1 MFDNFSEIREAAKS
15 VSGGRVAIPM
25 GHDPASMEALC
36 EIAELGLAS
45 AVIVAPE
52 SAVRE
57 SVGSLGRSL
66 PDDLEV
72 VDEEDPARAA
82 ERAVRLVAA
91 GEATVLMKGM
101 LKTSLFQKAILDK
114 EYGLRTGR
122 VLSHV
127 AVLRAPTQERL
138 VAVSDG
144 GMNIRPEEEELVQ
157 IAENAVGVIKALG
170 AEEALVAML
179 AAIEVEN
186 EKMPETL
193 VAARIA
199 SRGIPGAEVQ
209 GPLAVDVA
217 VDPEAAEVKGVVGP
231 VAGRANVMVTPD
243 IACGNIF
250 VKGLMYMASAE
261 VGGLIAGA
269 AAPIVMLSRSDKPEA
284 KVNSLAL
291 GVVVGERAGNV

>member
-1 MFDNFSEIREAAKS
+1 
-15 VSGGRVAIPM
+15 M
-25 GHDPASMEALC
+25 GHDAASMQALC
-36 EIAELGLAS
+36 EISDLGLAS
-45 AVIVAPE
+45 AVIVAPAGAVKE
-52 SAVRE
+52 SLDT
-57 SVGSLGRSL
+57 LGREL
-66 PDDLEV
+66 PADLEV
-72 VDEEDPARAA
+72 VDEDDAAVAA
-82 ERAVRLVAA
+82 EKAVSLISS

-114 EYGLRTGR
+114 EFGLRTGR

-127 AVLRAPTQERL
+127 AVLRSPSQKRL

-144 GMNIRPEEEELVQ
+144 GMNISPDEEELVQ
-157 IAENAVGVIKALG
+157 IAENAAGVIKALG

-199 SRGIPGAEVQ
+199 TRSIPGMKVQ

-217 VDPEAAEVKGVVGP
+217 VDPEAAEVKGVEGP
-231 VAGRANVMVTPD
+231 VAGRANVMITPD

-250 VKGLMYMASAE
+250 VKGLMYMADAE

-269 AAPIVMLSRSDKPEA
+269 AAPIVMLSRSDKPAA

-291 GVVVGERAGNV
+291 GVVVGGESSDA